1 MTTKFEMPDGTTY
14 EVEDNEVDDK
24 LLAEMQ
30 DLHDKHSGEAGFGTK
45 VGGFVKGLAKGAVQG
60 ISGIPK
66 AAAILGAADVNKARA
81 DVGLP
86 PKAAK
91 DSPIYK
97 FGEWLD
103 ETVAPRIDA
112 RVRGDF
118 MTQVGAGLGQVAT
131 SIATGVVAGGATK
144 VGQLATAAVPAMGM
158 QMSEDYGRAVE
169 KGATEEEA
177 VTAGMWGAAW
187 GATDVLPFE
196 RAFSI
201 LQKASP
207 GWKGFVKDVGGQFF
221 LEGGQEGMQQVLSNA
236 TAKLTYDEQQSL
248 MEDVL
253 PSASVGGVVGALA
266 GTILNVLGAKGKVK
280 VGKDKTGSG
289 TPGNETIPSASAGDE
304 SAAAKIIADLKA
316 QGIGATA
323 TENTTVVVPAS
334 KKLEPT
340 TVDSIQANMDGTF
353 TPSQAFAKKLLEA
366 GASESE
372 VHAVL
377 SLTNAHARYRGEDL
391 DTFVEQRV
399 ADVRKGGKGELN
411 QAEQGAFYS
420 KAEQVVQQ
428 KMPNRMRLVEA
439 LNLLDKN
446 GITAD
451 EQGTFIQDI
460 WKDTTKAAEDI
471 IVSKQEVLEAIKAAS
486 VQTEDVVLGGRT
498 ENIDEGI
505 LSGTSLPVT
514 DAQFSSYQLPGA
526 KEGSYREMF
535 VTAPTVEQ
543 KFRKQSPAEALKFRN
558 EGMIT
563 EDEYNSIVEK
573 GGYQDDYGTRWQDGH
588 SAYSS
593 IQNPI
598 VRIRFNERSV
608 DGKRILFVEEMQ
620 GPYPAEQDKMPE
632 YLRKR
637 LYDIGTKRV
646 LAYAKENGFDGVAW
660 TTGEQQAERYDLS
673 KQIES
678 VEAKRYGKTGQF
690 YIEVNDKNSN
700 PVFTGDV
707 AEDQIEQYVGKELAK
722 KISEQDGGTFT
733 GLDLKVGGEGLKDT
747 YDKRI
752 PSLMKKYG
760 KGEVGQIAIDR
771 TEKEWGDS
779 PNRKMEN
786 VSYIPITD
794 KTPSSFPLYQ
804 NVKGAVSF
812 LEDGR
817 AAISIMQKADA
828 STILHEMSHIFRRSL
843 LDEESVAANE
853 WVGARSNEW
862 TTEQEELWARSFERY
877 LRRGK
882 APNAYL
888 KEVFEKMRTWLRRIY
903 KTLKGSPIDYP
914 LDPKVVALFDKIL
927 TPAELPSQKKPFEM
941 PFAAWQK
948 VYGEDEA
955 AMYGLTD
962 KSVAVREPSRF
973 STLVND
979 VNNKAARGIFLGR
992 YLTKAETEAQLA
1004 IVTAPEYLQQPLAA
1018 QDLDSYIIRVLNL
1031 FAVRANA
1038 AFHENSSI
1046 APILEDLQIQRDNA
1060 EKKSLFD
1067 NDLGHAYMDETGGMI
1082 VTRRTEFDETIKFIT
1097 KLDNIQKVKES
1108 WATPAREQLLK
1119 VKNDLFKGQQD
1130 VVMDRTTGNIY
1141 AVEQKSVYHASLV
1154 DVDRGTVRR
1163 VPISDLYAK
1172 FIWPE
1177 IISPDSGATLTKD
1190 EWMLERHY
1198 KEVRD
1203 AVDRGEVVPSFAI
1216 EPHLTKDPT
1225 LQDNF
1230 DSASAFEDN
1239 QDGTQAQSDAIVQ
1252 LFQEAQDPSN
1262 LPNDDEKV
1270 VAGPTRRV
1278 DQSHLDKIAVIVQA
1292 SYKELSRLSNVTDH
1306 EEGPRLLDM
1315 ISKTELQR
1323 LARIQGAVGE
1333 RPAEEYLADLYKE
1346 LDEYKAALRDRSN
1359 ELDAG
1364 TVGLIFDRSG
1374 TIYEGLKKFTDTI
1387 ENIGQSRLLD
1397 EHPTISWTRNANH
1410 WLQRNILHKEPTVES
1425 SVTWAWN
1432 RAFFTMQGLSNR
1444 YPVAKPL
1451 FKLAVGMRNNSSKV
1465 QHDLMLGK
1473 SEIETI
1479 QIEKDGGVVELKLK
1493 APGLRTLRSLGTNS
1507 PAYDALRSLIV
1518 VGDKL
1523 RSQFKVEEI
1532 ISGMDARVEALV
1544 KGANEATDPAEQAML
1559 VQEATAYEAL
1569 NQILSRKSIEDRK
1582 LAAKAYFEIQDTLQY
1597 SYFKTRQVMENILGK
1612 QAGEKVMSHI
1622 YPQGY
1627 IPGYFP
1633 HMRFGKYGVVVK
1645 DAENKTKYFTAF
1657 EDWVSQKN
1665 ALAELKAKYPNDR
1678 VAVVDTTNR
1687 LDLKLG
1693 GGEDMMTAI
1702 QDVIMKT
1709 QLNQTIE
1716 DPATLEAVQKALI
1729 ETTTEMV
1736 KAHGIFSMFKERQD
1750 VPGYDERIT
1759 RVMFNRVQD
1768 FASAIAKIEFAQKGA
1783 KELAT
1788 LRHNPRLYNYS
1799 SEWFGAMLEGADS
1812 SDAMMSKIR
1821 AAIFLKHLGFN
1832 IKTAF
1837 VVFMDKLTNAPSV
1850 LGKYTTQADKKIIA
1864 GLGDTMRFMSW
1875 LHKVEKVMNSTGV
1888 SRDVA
1893 VKQLGLAEGF
1903 DEETTNA
1910 LLWSMD
1916 SGATLAKFMPEVMN
1930 NETMTWEAER
1940 GGESAVGRGLYV
1952 AGFGMRKVFDA
1963 SAWMVSK
1970 MEELNKMST
1979 FLSAYRVMRK
1989 EKEYSFDRS
1998 VDVAQ
2003 DIVNDAHVVYGRSN
2017 IPLPFLRKG
2026 IWKYSRMAY
2035 IFRAFEHNYL
2045 QLLFNMSTVEGTRGK
2060 MMALRSLA
2068 TLAALAGVPALPFF
2082 TMLFKLWGVL
2092 TGDDPEQWFRR
2103 TFNSMTGNTWTSA
2116 LFSDGLP
2123 AVAHTSIRGSLQVG
2137 AYSDWMDMAFGV
2149 AGSTIRDVGKIG
2161 TSAKSGDWD
2170 GFVKTIMPS
2179 VFSNLYKAHQGATT
2193 GVMSGKGTPLRED
2206 TIGAQIKYSGYD
2218 SLLKVT
2224 GFNVQRELNSYRMK
2238 DAAQREDSYWA
2249 DRRSSIYVKFAKG
2262 ARLEDKAYI
2271 QSALEDAIQYERD
2284 RRGKRALDIPPISRE
2299 GLKRSLSESG
2309 LQRKQVLQVLRLSG
2323 RLP

>member
-66 AAAILGAADVNKARA
+66 AAAIFGAADVNKARA

-411 QAEQGAFYS
+411 QAQVLDLKKRLWDKRIEKEGGIAAGEHYSYDSRGNPIDQYGRQLETVQENIARVEEEQKGWERIGSSIA
-420 KAEQVVQQ
+420 VV
-428 KMPNRMRLVEA
+428 
-439 LNLLDKN
+439 
-446 GITAD
+446 
-451 EQGTFIQDI
+451 DI
-460 WKDTTKAAEDI
+460 EDI
-471 IVSKQEVLEAIKAAS
+471 ITGDTIIPKGTRITYEHIQQMEEMGYEPNSPYMKRSFAPAGPRSLNQAEVIDMAS
-486 VQTEDVVLGGRT
+486 RGV
-498 ENIDEGI
+498 
-505 LSGTSLPVT
+505 P
-514 DAQFSSYQLPGA
+514 
-526 KEGSYREMF
+526 
-535 VTAPTVEQ
+535 
-543 KFRKQSPAEALKFRN
+543 
-558 EGMIT
+558 
-563 EDEYNSIVEK
+563 NSIINGFKLANREK
-573 GGYQDDYGTRWQDGH
+573 GRVSYLAMSQ
-588 SAYSS
+588 S
-593 IQNPI
+593 ITP
-598 VRIRFNERSV
+598 
-608 DGKRILFVEEMQ
+608 EEMQ
-620 GPYPAEQDKMPE
+620 SIPPATWKAIEETTGLSKRIEEERQRKTKSGDTPTITEQKVDVIKRNAVVDYVVQTFGRDTLNQAEQE
-632 YLRKR
+632 AEVTT
-637 LYDIGTKRV
+637 TKLTRGENAFFSQIFSNEAD
-646 LAYAKENGFDGVAW
+646 LQELKEAVP
-660 TTGEQQAERYDLS
+660 S
-673 KQIES
+673 I
-678 VEAKRYGKTGQF
+678 QF
-690 YIEVNDKNSN
+690 VN
-700 PVFTGDV
+700 
-707 AEDQIEQYVGKELAK
+707 
-722 KISEQDGGTFT
+722 
-733 GLDLKVGGEGLKDT
+733 
-747 YDKRI
+747 
-752 PSLMKKYG
+752 
-760 KGEVGQIAIDR
+760 GEVSIDPKDNIALANYVDDVVRLNEGDR
-771 TEKEWGDS
+771 L
-779 PNRKMEN
+779 P
-786 VSYIPITD
+786 
-794 KTPSSFPLYQ
+794 PSFHSGLFTTKLFQ

-817 AAISIMQKADA
+817 AVISIMQKADA

-843 LDEESVAANE
+843 LDEEAAAANE
-853 WVGARSNEW
+853 WVGAGSNEW

-927 TPAELPSQKKPFEM
+927 TPAELPSQKKAFEM

-979 VNNKAARGIFLGR
+979 VNNKAARGIVLGR

-1239 QDGTQAQSDAIVQ
+1239 QDGTSAQSDAIIQ